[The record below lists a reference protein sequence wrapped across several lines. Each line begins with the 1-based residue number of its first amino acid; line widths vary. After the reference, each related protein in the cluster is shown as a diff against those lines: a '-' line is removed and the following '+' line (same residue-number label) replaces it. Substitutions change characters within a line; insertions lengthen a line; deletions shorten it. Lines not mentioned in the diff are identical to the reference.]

1 MAEQSVFDQF
11 DGAATPSVPISSI
24 QPVIAAPR
32 DTPSPLR
39 ETEVWRMMNNDEKRE
54 RGLPFEQNFQINNA
68 GKIETV
74 PEGGMTEGQ
83 SKAQGFYQRM
93 RSSETQMKRLNM
105 GPQEWSTLIQQRA
118 APTFSRANLSDK
130 QLTQLDLMENW
141 ISASLRLESGAAIGQ
156 NEFDK
161 QARIFFPQPGA
172 GPEEQSSKLAQRELA
187 ILGFGSTS
195 GRQGKMLADES
206 LIALGFLDE
215 NGNSLNSEG
224 KPFAPDQAPS
234 EQGSAEIQVAEGG
247 TYSTDADF
255 KARQDSIDAW
265 SATQGKPFD
274 QALIEFNATMQAK
287 GYGEAG
293 ADTIEAL
300 QWYEENVPGDRGAAQ
315 WRLPITGTKEEGGP
329 GLLSAIGSG
338 ALSGYTAGLGEEIV
352 QQFDPDAAAKLEAAR
367 QYGQE
372 NYPGTTL
379 VSEIASGVLSPI
391 NKLTKIPG
399 AGAPIEEVIKQG
411 VKQGA
416 IYGGAYGGGDY
427 APDVGL
433 VERIPGVIGGTVA
446 GATGG
451 YVGGKY
457 VTPAVTSAVEKYVA
471 PVVSRLITPSAAQ
484 AIPAAEAAAIPLIT
498 SDIVKPR
505 TWFGRWTQETLEKIP
520 VIGTGGA
527 RSAQREAREAA
538 ITKLYDDFNAG
549 TAEIDDITGDFLK
562 VRGEQIGK
570 LTREK
575 GDVINKVS
583 GSPVDVTD
591 TITVIDSGIAKYGN
605 LESYQPLIAKLQ
617 SFRND
622 LLSGDMRKI
631 ELTRK
636 AIGDALG
643 DDTLKPVS
651 TELKKIVRDIYPA
664 LREDMGRHIK
674 QFGEAGD
681 FAKWRSANAAL
692 SDFATDLENATIKRV
707 LAKGNATPEEAK
719 SLLFSKKPSE
729 VRALFGSLSEEGK
742 KNARALIVQDMV
754 ERAGGIDSISPARFI
769 TQLKNS
775 GKKIGVVFEPTEVA
789 RLDGLLRAL
798 QFTRRA
804 DQAAVTTPTGQ
815 ALLPVLATGG
825 AAYLS
830 PAAGVAG
837 TVLSTIMASA
847 RIYETKAVKNLLISL
862 SRTAPGSKA
871 EQNVLGS
878 LAKVLSQEAGREGG
892 EAASETM
899 ARPTVPTS

>member
-32 DTPSPLR
+32 DNQYEGERVGISISGEERAQRAEVRDIDEKTQDRIDKYR
-39 ETEVWRMMNNDEKRE
+39 ESFFGKTEVKDYRE
-54 RGLPFEQNFQINNA
+54 VLNATQQI
-68 GKIETV
+68 V
-74 PEGGMTEGQ
+74 
-83 SKAQGFYQRM
+83 S
-93 RSSETQMKRLNM
+93 
-105 GPQEWSTLIQQRA
+105 
-118 APTFSRANLSDK
+118 
-130 QLTQLDLMENW
+130 
-141 ISASLRLESGAAIGQ
+141 
-156 NEFDK
+156 
-161 QARIFFPQPGA
+161 
-172 GPEEQSSKLAQRELA
+172 LAQREGSAMGSLA
-187 ILGFGSTS
+187 SIFSYMKVLDPSSTVREGEAASAQNAAGIPDRIRNYYNNLLSGDPLSPAQRADMANVAITLYGS
-195 GRQGKMLADES
+195 RA
-206 LIALGFLDE
+206 
-215 NGNSLNSEG
+215 NNYNSLANIYRGLISNYGGDPDEQG
-224 KPFAPDQAPS
+224 VVLAVQLEPFAPDQAPS
-234 EQGSAEIQVAEGG
+234 EQGSADIRVAEGG

-300 QWYEENVPGDRGAAQ
+300 QWYEENVPGDRGATQ

-338 ALSGYTAGLGEEIV
+338 AISGYIAGLGEEIV

-484 AIPAAEAAAIPLIT
+484 AIPAAEAAGIPLIT

-837 TVLSTIMASA
+837 TVLSTIMAGA
-847 RIYETKAVKNLLISL
+847 RAYETKAVKNLLISL